1 MHFFETYGGIVMK
14 NIAAKKKYAFIL
26 MVILAVVV
34 GVLMYMQK
42 HAVEDTSGTDIG
54 ISAGQ
59 AILIDG
65 KSGKV
70 LYEKCADER
79 AYPASTTKIMTA
91 LITLET
97 LEKNDSP
104 IDQIVEIPAKAAGVE
119 GSSLYL
125 KAGEKISIEDLLYG
139 LMLVSGNDAAVALS
153 EIIGGSEENFV
164 NMMNTR
170 AKELGCKN
178 THFANPNGLFDEEHY
193 TTARDMAVISR
204 EAMKNP
210 TFREI
215 VAATSHKSLREESD
229 YVTFHNKNKTIFEYE
244 GGNGIKIG
252 YTQNSGRTLVAS
264 SKRGNDSMICV
275 VMSAPD
281 WFNDAYRLMDYGYVM
296 VK

>member
-26 MVILAVVV
+26 MVILAVVA

-59 AILIDG
+59 AILING
-65 KSGKV
+65 ENGKV

-193 TTARDMAVISR
+193 TTARDMAAISR

-210 TFREI
+210 TFREV